1 MSELYNRM
9 LYTWDL
15 LQKVAH
21 EVSTKVLMAENEVSK
36 SVEMGRV

>member
-1 MSELYNRM
+1 MIYA
-9 LYTWDL
+9 WDL

-21 EVSTKVLMAENEVSK
+21 EVSSKVLMTENEVSK